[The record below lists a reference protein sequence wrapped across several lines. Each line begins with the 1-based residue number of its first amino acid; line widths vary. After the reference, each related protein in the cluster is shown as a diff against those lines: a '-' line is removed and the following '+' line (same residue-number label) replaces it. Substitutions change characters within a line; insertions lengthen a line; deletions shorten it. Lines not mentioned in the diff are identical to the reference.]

1 MALPTHPPKKGVP
14 KMRYIVIGLI
24 GAILINMSAIVG
36 RYVHLDNQ
44 SQPTRELR
52 QDRLPGPIALV

>member
-1 MALPTHPPKKGVP
+1 
-14 KMRYIVIGLI
+14 MRYIVIGLI